1 MEWEWMEP
9 GPSDGF
15 DPLSVWMQMWVE
27 GFVSFLGVIL
37 VVVLVALAA
46 AAVLGS
52 WGTGSVRRRFWCRR
66 AGRNV
71 EVEFATR
78 GLVPRIASVT
88 WCSAFE
94 PGSAI
99 SCSRR
104 CLNASFRRYWPP
116 ALPVATRGR
125 RAA

>member
-1 MEWEWMEP
+1 MEWMAP
-9 GPSDGF
+9 GPSDEV
-15 DPLSVWMQMWVE
+15 DPLSLWTQMWVE
-27 GFVSFLGVIL
+27 GLVSFLGAIL

-46 AAVLGS
+46 QAVLRS
-52 WGTGSVRRRFWCRR
+52 RGTGSVRRRFWCRR

-78 GLVPRIASVT
+78 GLVPRIASVKQ
-88 WCSAFE
+88 CSEFE

-99 SCSRR
+99 SCSRQ
-104 CLNASFRRYWPP
+104 CLDAGFRRYWPP

-125 RAA
+125 